1 MGIAIEI
8 SFKVSGK
15 ESWED
20 YLDERK
26 IVAERFDCSMQYY
39 MNEIEGIRHRINRN
53 ECIHVV
59 LFDAEHEED
68 VINYIT
74 YLRTNKENY
83 IECVYSDDGACEIL
97 FASPKYIKKM
107 DKANARVFK
116 KQVKNREK
124 RSDLELKIREIMRT
138 SK

>member
-8 SFKVSGK
+8 SFKVCGK

-20 YLDERK
+20 YLEERK
-26 IVAERFDCSMQYY
+26 VDAESFDCSMQYY

-53 ECIHVV
+53 ECVQVV
-59 LFDAEHEED
+59 LFEAEKED
-68 VINYIT
+68 NLISYIK
-74 YLRTNKENY
+74 YLRMNKENY
-83 IECVYSDDGACEIL
+83 IECVYSDDGQCEIL

-107 DKANARVFK
+107 DKNDARAFK
-116 KQVKNREK
+116 KQIKNREE
-124 RSDLELKIREIMRT
+124 RSELELKIIELMRT